1 MIQSFYGSQAFPP
14 KYNSPH
20 RVRESKTVLDSGFH
34 TMDSGFQIPD
44 SSLCRWNLGSGFQ
57 SLVEFRIVRIQKP
70 RIPDST
76 AKIFPDS
83 GFHKQKIFD
92 SGIHIL
98 VHVNQEYDRLPK
110 TLHRQGANH
119 ESPFLDI

>member
-1 MIQSFYGSQAFPP
+1 MIQIFYGSQAFPP

-44 SSLCRWNLGSGFQ
+44 SSLCRWNLGSWIPIFSG
-57 SLVEFRIVRIQKP
+57 
-70 RIPDST
+70 IPDSLSYSPDSK
-76 AKIFPDS
+76 AQDS
-83 GFHKQKIFD
+83 GFHNSQKIFD
-92 SGIHIL
+92 SGIQIL

-110 TLHRQGANH
+110 MSA
-119 ESPFLDI
+119 